1 MHRKNKALENYSRYK
16 LLLDSEDVQ
25 KIKKIAISLRIAE
38 SLDKSMSCI
47 VSDLEIEIKK
57 DKVIIKVIS
66 KDNPEVELNDARTA
80 ISAFKKLY
88 KLDLIIE

>member
-1 MHRKNKALENYSRYK
+1 
-16 LLLDSEDVQ
+16 
-25 KIKKIAISLRIAE
+25 
-38 SLDKSMSCI
+38 MSCI